1 MSQEA
6 NGNVDLTRQRH
17 IHGTHAL
24 STSVTRQSVR
34 LCRGRADRRRLL
46 LLRAPLLQQAL
57 KAPAQLPE
65 ALKTGVYHIQ
75 RFIFGTGYPLLHL
88 ALIS

>member
-1 MSQEA
+1 
-6 NGNVDLTRQRH
+6 
-17 IHGTHAL
+17 
-24 STSVTRQSVR
+24 
-34 LCRGRADRRRLL
+34 L